1 VNRRLPG
8 LVSFSGA
15 LCRRIAAEPYLMAS
29 STSPAEASGG
39 TGGNSSSGIAGE
51 ADWFMATGDRTLI
64 SNLVPVS
71 NQVVQAGN
79 GAGMLVCGRG
89 SVNTETVVLPDVWY
103 VPGLTMNLVSVGQLT
118 EDPDLSVSMGGG
130 MCRISKTSDGS
141 VLGRAPLRSRK
152 YVVDFLKVQRN

>member
-1 VNRRLPG
+1 
-8 LVSFSGA
+8 
-15 LCRRIAAEPYLMAS
+15 MAS

-51 ADWFMATGDRTLI
+51 ADWFMASGATNHMTGDRTLI

-89 SVNTETVVLPDVWY
+89 SVNTETVVLPDV
-103 VPGLTMNLVSVGQLT
+103 
-118 EDPDLSVSMGGG
+118 
-130 MCRISKTSDGS
+130 CKTSDGS